1 MFCENLIVI
10 RRLGLLDWENLLIIL
25 IGISL
30 DEYCKTIIFLG
41 KEMIDLENYRI
52 WQNLTHLKIKRFHLI
67 DGGEDKQVLF

>member
-1 MFCENLIVI
+1 
-10 RRLGLLDWENLLIIL
+10 LLVIL

-41 KEMIDLENYRI
+41 KGMIDLENYRI
-52 WQNLTHLKIKRFHLI
+52 WQNLTQLRIKRFHMI